1 MLWVIVRKNQIC
13 SAHCDCKAGLGE
25 VCTRI
30 ATLLFDIDAGVR
42 IRETKT
48 VTLVKAYWM
57 EPTRKQ
63 VKAAPVTNVD
73 FSSAAMKKIL
83 LDAAIDGTEPR
94 QQQKDRD

>member
-1 MLWVIVRKNQIC
+1 MPTAIARQVWVKFVLALRRF
-13 SAHCDCKAGLGE
+13 SL
-25 VCTRI
+25 VLT
-30 ATLLFDIDAGVR
+30 R

-48 VTLVKAYWM
+48 VTQVKAYWM

-73 FSSAAMKKIL
+73 FSSAAMKKKL